1 MNGRSAMCG
10 RFAQFTPLSEL
21 MEEFEIDQ
29 NLSNAEPSYNISP
42 GQEISVIVIDNGK
55 KIVRMKWGL
64 IPSWSKDMLGAYK
77 MINARAET
85 ITEKPSFR
93 TSFKKRRCLILADG
107 FYEWRNT
114 GNEKIPV
121 FVKLK
126 NGEPFALAGVYD
138 FWKSPQGN
146 IIGSCAIITTEANDV
161 FKSVHNRMPVAIKKS
176 DQKLWLDFTQ
186 DEQMVLPFLAP
197 PSADDVEFYEVSRDV
212 NSPKNNNA
220 DLIKP
225 GGNN

>member
-1 MNGRSAMCG
+1 MCG

-29 NLSNAEPSYNISP
+29 NLSDAAPSYNISP

-55 KIVRMKWGL
+55 KIVKMKWGL
-64 IPSWSKDMLGAYK
+64 IPSWSKDMIGAYK

-107 FYEWRNT
+107 FYEWRT
-114 GNEKIPV
+114 DGKEKIPV
-121 FVKLK
+121 YVRLK

-138 FWKSPQGN
+138 FWKSPQGK

-161 FKSVHNRMPVAIKKS
+161 FRSVHNRMPVSIRKK
-176 DQKLWLDFTQ
+176 DRELWFDFTQ
-186 DEQMVLPFLAP
+186 DEQMILPFLEAP
-197 PSADDVEFYEVSRDV
+197 AADEIEFHEVSRDV
-212 NSPKNNNA
+212 NSPAINNP

-225 GGNN
+225 SNNN